1 MLKGSGRSIPGI
13 HLKEALDRIQDLI
26 VGYGGHEGAAGL
38 SIMEK
43 DLEPF
48 REAFARSCGKIPD
61 YTDDVFYDLEIAPQ
75 QLGDTGKE
83 QNQYAPYGCGNP
95 KPVYRVKLPV
105 QPKGLRITKDGKHLT
120 YWEPGFKFIGFG
132 MADKFRESVKE
143 KGYPESLDCIGQITE
158 DWYKGSI
165 SYQLQLIDFS
175 FC

>member
-1 MLKGSGRSIPGI
+1 M
-13 HLKEALDRIQDLI
+13 
-26 VGYGGHEGAAGL
+26 
-38 SIMEK
+38 
-43 DLEPF
+43 
-48 REAFARSCGKIPD
+48 
-61 YTDDVFYDLEIAPQ
+61 DDVVYDLEITPQ

-132 MADKFRESVKE
+132 MADKFRELVKE
-143 KGYPESLDCIGQITE
+143 NGYPENLDCIGQITE
-158 DWYKGSI
+158 DWYKGNV
-165 SYQLQLIDFS
+165 SYQLQLIDFT

>member
-61 YTDDVFYDLEIAPQ
+61 YMDDVVYDLEIAPQ

-132 MADKFRESVKE
+132 MADNFRESVKE

-158 DWYKGSI
+158 DWYKGNV
-165 SYQLQLIDFS
+165 SYQLQLIDFT